1 MALDALIGSLSGE
14 ALRKMGMDFAKGMQQ
29 GSAGF
34 SSTNTT
40 GEGRAGG
47 RGNLDEAKQQ
57 IRAAQLRHKL
67 EKNIIQNYKDLG
79 DTLKSN
85 KKKLGQV
92 TDDLD
97 VFARV
102 FTNKWNGVLEQVSKS
117 GRAEQN
123 LIKQTNR
130 AMGGNITSLE
140 DVLALRQ
147 EQLELE
153 KKIQQ
158 ADGKQNAEIIANIA
172 RYKKVSGALNE
183 ATDDIE
189 SFGDSLIDTAKST
202 VRGFFSFK
210 AALTNITVAAVQ
222 LTNDFRSQLKHGSHL
237 GIIANQMAA
246 ITQGVDP
253 GALTEMLGEA
263 RQVSLAFGS
272 VEKYTTQ
279 LTVEQRKYY
288 RMIGDTT
295 DALRFVNESY
305 RMLGEAGI
313 KPVAGAMDSLGHTF
327 AFLNTAAGVTSDQF
341 TSIMDGMLQDVD
353 IREQLRAAQEGER
366 ASIVAGVAKQLEL
379 NVAMGMTIEQATAAA
394 KSLGRLSGESAKDRF
409 KRAAQVQMMMGAMGI
424 EGGGRAAELIRKGQ
438 RIDKSTE
445 GVELQGKM
453 TQLANAAVRTKRGGI
468 NSEIMVD
475 TLMGKMNLDQY
486 LGKGS
491 DFVTTTASAIAPQ
504 KEQLDKMYSEATR
517 QSSALED
524 MLLSVDLIKNFLVA
538 GALGKLMVG
547 GAQLIGAYIIG
558 KGILGAGGAGVAASM
573 SAAGAGVAAAATG
586 TALVLG
592 AGAVGAGLGYAGYKA
607 IDDTS
612 FGIGLSDLIGRT
624 VDAVGSKWGLIDE
637 AAADERMQTLAAA
650 DSNAYQEKS
659 KIQRDEAKALQEAQ
673 LLATERQ
680 SETMK
685 TIAEFT
691 AKTIDVTEFNARMTR
706 IGAMGQSTGLSNY

>member
-1 MALDALIGSLSGE
+1 
-14 ALRKMGMDFAKGMQQ
+14 
-29 GSAGF
+29 
-34 SSTNTT
+34 
-40 GEGRAGG
+40 
-47 RGNLDEAKQQ
+47 
-57 IRAAQLRHKL
+57 
-67 EKNIIQNYKDLG
+67 
-79 DTLKSN
+79 
-85 KKKLGQV
+85 
-92 TDDLD
+92 
-97 VFARV
+97 
-102 FTNKWNGVLEQVSKS
+102 
-117 GRAEQN
+117 
-123 LIKQTNR
+123 
-130 AMGGNITSLE
+130 
-140 DVLALRQ
+140 
-147 EQLELE
+147 
-153 KKIQQ
+153 
-158 ADGKQNAEIIANIA
+158 
-172 RYKKVSGALNE
+172 
-183 ATDDIE
+183 
-189 SFGDSLIDTAKST
+189 
-202 VRGFFSFK
+202 
-210 AALTNITVAAVQ
+210 
-222 LTNDFRSQLKHGSHL
+222 
-237 GIIANQMAA
+237 
-246 ITQGVDP
+246 
-253 GALTEMLGEA
+253 
-263 RQVSLAFGS
+263 
-272 VEKYTTQ
+272 
-279 LTVEQRKYY
+279 
-288 RMIGDTT
+288 
-295 DALRFVNESY
+295 
-305 RMLGEAGI
+305 
-313 KPVAGAMDSLGHTF
+313 
-327 AFLNTAAGVTSDQF
+327 
-341 TSIMDGMLQDVD
+341 
-353 IREQLRAAQEGER
+353 
-366 ASIVAGVAKQLEL
+366 
-379 NVAMGMTIEQATAAA
+379 
-394 KSLGRLSGESAKDRF
+394 
-409 KRAAQVQMMMGAMGI
+409 MMGAMGI

-706 IGAMGQSTGLSNY
+706 IGAMGQNTGLSNY